1 MGERRLL
8 LIDKSFCFYSRS
20 VEIKSIPYSTLR
32 IAIKILIFVQIII
45 IFVGEQVWRILMEEL
60 REDELNRK
68 RKKRKI
74 IIRIKRKQLIR
85 LFVILNIRWILY
97 DRNPVSDIQNATH
110 ASEDK
115 RTLGRIYIVSRSD
128 H

>member
-32 IAIKILIFVQIII
+32 IAIKILIFVIIKIII

-60 REDELNRK
+60 RERK
-68 RKKRKI
+68 EK
-74 IIRIKRKQLIR
+74 
-85 LFVILNIRWILY
+85 
-97 DRNPVSDIQNATH
+97 
-110 ASEDK
+110 
-115 RTLGRIYIVSRSD
+115 
-128 H
+128 

>member
-8 LIDKSFCFYSRS
+8 FIDKNFCFYSRS

-68 RKKRKI
+68 SKKEK
-74 IIRIKRKQLIR
+74 K
-85 LFVILNIRWILY
+85 N
-97 DRNPVSDIQNATH
+97 NNSN
-110 ASEDK
+110 
-115 RTLGRIYIVSRSD
+115 
-128 H
+128 